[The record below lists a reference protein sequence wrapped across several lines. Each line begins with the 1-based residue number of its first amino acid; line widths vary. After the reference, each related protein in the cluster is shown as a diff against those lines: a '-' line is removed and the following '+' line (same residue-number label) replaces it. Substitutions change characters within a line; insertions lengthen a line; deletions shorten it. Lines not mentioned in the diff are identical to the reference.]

1 MLKTRLHSFEFNKTD
16 PQTVFMA
23 SQQGMYT
30 YRDLDRYTAYFKSK
44 IEEKE
49 ASLKGP
55 VAFLS
60 ESSDALI
67 FSIAACW
74 KLGIPFIPLSPK
86 LDDDELNDYLE
97 ELDPVL
103 TFCDANNRRRVGE
116 EDGVQIDENFFL
128 SAFTFDVRNI
138 DLSEFEELD
147 EEKTF
152 GYFFTSGTTG
162 KPKIVSLKRRQM
174 MVAAEASARN
184 FRPEPNHFWLL
195 CLPLNHVGGISIIL
209 RSLIYGSAIYRLSDF
224 KEEMIKE
231 FVGENPRFQ
240 AASFVPTMLK
250 RLLDDPLFKTHREF
264 QGVLLGGGPVSE
276 TLLRKSVERGIPIVS
291 SYGMTETCAQII
303 ANPLLAP
310 SGMYT
315 PFKSVGKPFPP
326 NELQIR
332 DEDGFELGK
341 NQSGEIW
348 LRGPQ
353 VIDSYFREKDNT
365 GRFDNEG
372 WFKTGDYGHLNG
384 FGQLFIE
391 SRRTDLIVTGGENVN
406 PVEVE
411 EALEK
416 LPEIREAA
424 VIGLPDEEWGQKV
437 TAIVTLTNGTTP
449 DLNTVRDQL
458 KNKLMDFKVPKMLKV
473 VSELP
478 KTATGKVRK
487 ADLAELFK

>member
-1 MLKTRLHSFEFNKTD
+1 MLKTRLHSFEFKRTD
-16 PQTVFMA
+16 PQTVFLA
-23 SQQGMYT
+23 SQQGMYN
-30 YRDLDRYTAYFKSK
+30 YSDLNRYTAYFRDIMK
-44 IEEKE
+44 EKTGAVE
-49 ASLKGP
+49 GP

-60 ESSDALI
+60 ESSDVLI
-67 FSIAACW
+67 FSVAACW
-74 KLGIPFIPLSPK
+74 KLGIPFIPLSTK
-86 LDDDELNDYLE
+86 LSDEDLE
-97 ELDPVL
+97 EYLKLLDPAL
-103 TFCDANNRRRVGE
+103 TLCDANNRSRIDE
-116 EDGVQIDENFFL
+116 EKGVQIDENFFL
-128 SAFTFDVRNI
+128 SAFNYDLSNV
-138 DLSEFEELD
+138 DLSEYEEID
-147 EEKTF
+147 EETVF

-162 KPKIVSLKRRQM
+162 KPKIVELSRKQM

-184 FRPEPNHFWLL
+184 FRPDPNHFWLL

-209 RSLIYGSAIYRLSDF
+209 RSVIYGSAVYRLSDF
-224 KEEMIKE
+224 NEEMIKE
-231 FVGENPRFQ
+231 FVGQNPRFQ

-250 RLLDDPLFKTHREF
+250 RLLDDTLFKTHRDF
-264 QGVLLGGGPVSE
+264 QAILLGGGPVSE

-315 PFKSVGKPFPP
+315 PLKSVGKPFPP

-353 VIDSYFREKDNT
+353 VIDSYFNKKDNT

-406 PVEVE
+406 PAEVE
-411 EALEK
+411 DALEK
-416 LPEIREAA
+416 LPEILEAA
-424 VIGLPDEEWGQKV
+424 VIGIPDEEWGQKV
-437 TAIVTLTNGTTP
+437 TAIITLRNGKSP
-449 DLNTVRDQL
+449 DLNSLREQL
-458 KNKLMDFKVPKMLKV
+458 GNKLMDFKVPKMLKV
-473 VSELP
+473 VTELP

-487 ADLAELFK
+487 AELAELFL